1 MRVEVTVKTAE
12 ERNTMITE
20 SVKTLLGADLTRQVE
35 EALQGKGKDGKDVDL
50 VVGNDGSFV
59 PADKFDGEKRGKSSA
74 EAALK
79 KAAEALKAIGGSGD
93 PTKLAEDVEIAK
105 GTIETLQNDHKAE
118 LKKIHTDTAIRMA
131 LAGKVHDPSDVIG
144 LLADKVEVNEDGTLK
159 SGIDDLLAPI
169 KESKPYLFVE
179 AKAADVGGVEPAAGG
194 QKTEPVSVPN
204 GPVIF

>member
-1 MRVEVTVKTAE
+1 
-12 ERNTMITE
+12 MITE
-20 SVKTLLGADLTRQVE
+20 SIKTLLGADLTKQVE
-35 EALQGKGKDGKDVDL
+35 EALKGKGKDVDL

-59 PADKFDGEKRGKSSA
+59 PAEKYNGANSGKSSA

-79 KAAEALKAIGGSGD
+79 KAADALKAIGGSGD
-93 PTKLAEDVEIAK
+93 PAKLAEDVEIAK

-131 LAGKVHDPSDVIG
+131 LAGKVHDPSDVLG
-144 LLADKVEVNEDGTLK
+144 LLSDKVEVNEDGTLK
-159 SGIDDLLAPI
+159 SNIDELLTPI

-179 AKAADVGGVEPAAGG
+179 APAAVVDGVTPALSG
-194 QKTEPVSVPN
+194 PQAGPSEAPT